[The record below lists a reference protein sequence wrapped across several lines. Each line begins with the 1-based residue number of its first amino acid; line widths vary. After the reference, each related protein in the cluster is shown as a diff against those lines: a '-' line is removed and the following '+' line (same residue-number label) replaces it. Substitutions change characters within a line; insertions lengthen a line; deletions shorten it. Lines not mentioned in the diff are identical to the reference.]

1 MIQNKNKF
9 MMNISKENLTISKE
23 NNIYPFGKIKN
34 IMVHF
39 FEDNPTCLLFCW
51 IIIIIIMSI
60 LITENKNDSSFSQ

>member
-9 MMNISKENLTISKE
+9 MMNISKEN
-23 NNIYPFGKIKN
+23 NIYPFGKLKN
-34 IMVHF
+34 NMVHF

-51 IIIIIIMSI
+51 IIVIIIMSI

>member
-9 MMNISKENLTISKE
+9 MMNISKEN
-23 NNIYPFGKIKN
+23 NIYPFGKLKN

-51 IIIIIIMSI
+51 IIVIIIMSI

>member
-9 MMNISKENLTISKE
+9 MMNISKE